1 MIPAGIKVVRGRAV
15 QLDPPEAAG
24 LAARGGG
31 RAEAAAGRSGGSCR
45 ALARTTWMPWDL
57 PGGRTQRRLLAAG
70 AVVFAAAERNCL
82 CGDLVGCF
90 P

>member
-1 MIPAGIKVVRGRAV
+1 MVGAV

-24 LAARGGG
+24 VTGPWRRLSGRGQQQADPEDYVGHLT
-31 RAEAAAGRSGGSCR
+31 RCR
-45 ALARTTWMPWDL
+45 LDAVASA
-57 PGGRTQRRLLAAG
+57 GGRTQRRLLATG
-70 AVVFAAAERNCL
+70 AVVFAAAERNCP